1 MKIASFIAR
10 RFYSMSRSGVS
21 GVVMN
26 TAIFSVALG
35 VAVMIVSVSIVI
47 GFKQQIREKVVG
59 FVSHIQIESLDN
71 NSSYEVNPITFNAAL
86 KQQLLDLEG
95 VIQVQATAGKAGIIK
110 TDDHIQG
117 IVLRGI
123 THDFDWSLFER
134 SLISGSLLQIEEEN
148 RTDDVMISSI
158 TARKLFLKTGD
169 ELRVWFVAGENNQ
182 PRGRKFTVTGIFETG
197 LTEFDEMYV
206 LADIRHVQRLNGWNE
221 DQVGT
226 LEVRIN
232 DITMLNETAESI
244 DELLPVDMVA
254 YTVRQNYPHIFDWL
268 DLQDMNVVVIIVL
281 LLMVAGITMVSTLL
295 IIILERTSMIGI
307 LKAMGANNKTIREI
321 FLIHSADILIRGLFF
336 GNLLGVGFCLLQLET
351 AWLKLPAESY
361 YLSEVPVYLSL
372 ENVLITNL
380 VTLLIWMLM
389 LLIPTAVINRIT
401 PSKAIRFS

>member
-26 TAIFSVALG
+26 TAIFSVAVG

-71 NSSYEVNPITFNAAL
+71 NSSYEVTPITYNAAL

-95 VIQVQATAGKAGIIK
+95 VVQVQATAGKAGIIK
-110 TDDHIQG
+110 TDEHIQG
-117 IVLRGI
+117 IVLKGI
-123 THDFDWSLFER
+123 AEDFNWSLFER
-134 SLISGSLLQIEEEN
+134 SLKSGSLIQVVEEN
-148 RTDDVMISSI
+148 RSDEVMISSI
-158 TARKLFLKTGD
+158 IARKLFLKTGD
-169 ELRVWFVAGENNQ
+169 ELRIWFVAGENNQ
-182 PRGRKFTVTGIFETG
+182 PRGRKFTVAGVFETG
-197 LTEFDEMYV
+197 LTEFDEMFV
-206 LADIRHVQRLNGWNE
+206 LADIRHVQRLNGWDE
-221 DQVGT
+221 DQVGMV
-226 LEVRIN
+226 EVRID
-232 DITMLNETAESI
+232 DINALYETAESI
-244 DELLPVDMVA
+244 NELLPIDMVA
-254 YTVRQNYPHIFDWL
+254 YNVRQNYPHIFDWL
-268 DLQDMNVVVIIVL
+268 DLQDMNVVVIILL

-307 LKAMGANNKTIREI
+307 LKAMGANNKTIRQI
-321 FLIHSADILIRGLFF
+321 FLIHSTDILLRGLIL
-336 GNLLGVGFCLLQLET
+336 GNLLGIGFCLMQLET

-361 YLSEVPVYLSL
+361 YLSEVPVYLNL
-372 ENVLITNL
+372 ENVLLINL

>member
-134 SLISGSLLQIEEEN
+134 SLISGTLIQIEKEN
-148 RTDDVMISSI
+148 RSDEVMISSI
-158 TARKLFLKTGD
+158 TARKLFLKAGD

-232 DITMLNETAESI
+232 DIAMLNETAESI

-268 DLQDMNVVVIIVL
+268 DLQDMNVVVIILL

>member
-26 TAIFSVALG
+26 TAIFSVAVG

-71 NSSYEVNPITFNAAL
+71 NSSYEVTPITYNAAL

-95 VIQVQATAGKAGIIK
+95 VVQVQATAGKAGIIK
-110 TDDHIQG
+110 TDEHIQG
-117 IVLRGI
+117 IVLKGI
-123 THDFDWSLFER
+123 AEDFNWSLFER
-134 SLISGSLLQIEEEN
+134 SLKSGSLIQVVEEN
-148 RTDDVMISSI
+148 RSDEVMISSI
-158 TARKLFLKTGD
+158 IARKLFLKTGD
-169 ELRVWFVAGENNQ
+169 ELRIWFVAGENNQ
-182 PRGRKFTVTGIFETG
+182 PRGRKFTVAGVFETG
-197 LTEFDEMYV
+197 LTEFDEMFV
-206 LADIRHVQRLNGWNE
+206 LADIRHVQRLNGWDE
-221 DQVGT
+221 DQVGMV
-226 LEVRIN
+226 EVRID
-232 DITMLNETAESI
+232 DINALYETAESI
-244 DELLPVDMVA
+244 NELLPIDMVA
-254 YTVRQNYPHIFDWL
+254 YNVRQNYPHIFDWL
-268 DLQDMNVVVIIVL
+268 DLQDMNVVVIIML

-307 LKAMGANNKTIREI
+307 LKAMGANNKTIRQI
-321 FLIHSADILIRGLFF
+321 FLIHSTDILLRGLIL
-336 GNLLGVGFCLLQLET
+336 GNLLGIGFCLMQLET

-361 YLSEVPVYLSL
+361 YLSEVPVYLNL
-372 ENVLITNL
+372 ENVLLINL